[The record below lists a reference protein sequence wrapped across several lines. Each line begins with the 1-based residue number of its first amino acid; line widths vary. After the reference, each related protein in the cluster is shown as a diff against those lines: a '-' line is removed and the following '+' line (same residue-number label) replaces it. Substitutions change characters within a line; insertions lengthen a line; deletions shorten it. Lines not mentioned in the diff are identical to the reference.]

1 MWEGERGRES
11 EPGSIR
17 HSQPWKWLWKR
28 SIDETAVVCSALPQQ
43 PVCVSWYYA
52 LHFTVPSLSPTLFP
66 FLSFLC
72 RLVSSSHPGHP
83 LGPVMVPLVLG
94 TAHPSCRTS
103 SFSRSSLATAW
114 SSVVVAVAV
123 VVDVENPQPTVQWAP
138 SATSAKA
145 T

>member
-1 MWEGERGRES
+1 MVVEALYRRDSGGLL
-11 EPGSIR
+11 GITT
-17 HSQPWKWLWKR
+17 
-28 SIDETAVVCSALPQQ
+28 TASLCELILRI
-43 PVCVSWYYA
+43 A
-52 LHFTVPSLSPTLFP
+52 LHCALTLANSLSP

-123 VVDVENPQPTVQWAP
+123 VVDVENPQPTVQ
-138 SATSAKA
+138 
-145 T
+145 